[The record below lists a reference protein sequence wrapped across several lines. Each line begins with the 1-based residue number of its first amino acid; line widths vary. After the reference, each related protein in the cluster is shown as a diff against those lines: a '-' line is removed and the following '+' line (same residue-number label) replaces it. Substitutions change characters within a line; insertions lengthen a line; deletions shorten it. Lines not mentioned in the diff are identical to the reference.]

1 MVFCLLFGLIF
12 KVSGI
17 ITERSNNDDSK
28 EDKDKRKKK
37 RDKKKNKDKAANN
50 LVLCIK
56 KRTLKARTVYSF
68 VEKILVLI
76 LLCFFGNYNTAN
88 LEQEDKAFYNIFFP
102 FKPP

>member
-1 MVFCLLFGLIF
+1 MTTQ
-12 KVSGI
+12 KRTRTNEKKKGI
-17 ITERSNNDDSK
+17 
-28 EDKDKRKKK
+28 KRKIKIK
-37 RDKKKNKDKAANN
+37 QPIIWSCAFRES
-50 LVLCIK
+50 K